1 MFCIDNIGKKRISAH
16 CENAKA
22 KSIALKARAG
32 LELAPKQ
39 ETAVAVIKPLPNP
52 ARNLNHNVYS

>member
-1 MFCIDNIGKKRISAH
+1 MGRNSNSAY

-22 KSIALKARAG
+22 KSIALKASAG